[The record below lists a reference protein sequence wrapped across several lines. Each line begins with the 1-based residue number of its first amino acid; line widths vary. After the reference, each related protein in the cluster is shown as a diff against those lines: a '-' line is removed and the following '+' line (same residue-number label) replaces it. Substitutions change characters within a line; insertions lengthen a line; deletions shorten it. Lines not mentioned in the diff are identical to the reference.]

1 MSWQQKETPYFEL
14 DPFSLGDIFWD
25 NQKNL
30 NGLLGSDGSNE
41 CTDLGGNI
49 VVM

>member
-14 DPFSLGDIFWD
+14 DPLSLEDIFWD
-25 NQKNL
+25 NQKTL
-30 NGLLGSDGSNE
+30 NGLLGSDVRSE